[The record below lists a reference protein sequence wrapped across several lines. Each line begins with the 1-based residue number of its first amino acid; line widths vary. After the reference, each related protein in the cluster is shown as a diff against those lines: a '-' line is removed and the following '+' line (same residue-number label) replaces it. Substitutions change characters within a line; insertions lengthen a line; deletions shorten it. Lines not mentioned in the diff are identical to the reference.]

1 MSPESALDAAG
12 ITDPGLRA
20 DYLHCRALAQEHGR
34 TYFLATRFLP
44 AARRPAIH
52 ALYGFARTA
61 DDIVD
66 DFTPGVTVAAKEAG
80 LQALIAQFR
89 SPGIATDPSV
99 RAALDTARRYELS
112 PQLFEDFLTSMQMD
126 LTVTSYETHDDLD
139 RYVWGSAA
147 VIGLMV
153 LPILGTVVP
162 REQAEPYA
170 ADLGIAF
177 QLSNFI
183 RDVGEDLRLGR
194 IYLPMESLRRHGVD
208 RAHLER
214 GVVDDAIRA
223 LLADEIA
230 RTRGIYR
237 RAEPGIAMLA
247 PGARGCVRVAFQ
259 LYGDIL
265 TAVEEADYQVFGP
278 RIRVSRGRRARIA
291 AQTMASG
298 AADGVRRR
306 LGRSGRPGP
315 AGPDP
320 QRGVRATPSS

>member
-1 MSPESALDAAG
+1 MSPERDLDAAG
-12 ITDPGLRA
+12 ITGAALRA
-20 DYLHCRALAQEHGR
+20 DYLHCRDLAREHGR

-66 DFTPGVTVAAKEAG
+66 DFTPGVGVETKQRG
-80 LQALIAQFR
+80 LAQLVAQFR
-89 SPGIATDPSV
+89 SPQTATEPSV
-99 RAALDTARRYELS
+99 RAALDTARRYEIS
-112 PQLFEDFLTSMQMD
+112 PKLFEDFLASMQMD
-126 LTVTSYETHDDLD
+126 LTVTEYETHDDLST
-139 RYVWGSAA
+139 YVWGSAA

-194 IYLPMESLRRHGVD
+194 IYLPMESLHLFGVD

-214 GVVDDAIRA
+214 GIVDEPIRC
-223 LLADEIA
+223 LLAAEIE
-230 RTRGIYR
+230 RTRGFYQ

-265 TAVEEADYQVFGP
+265 GAVERADYQVFGP

-291 AQTMASG
+291 TATVATG
-298 AADGVRRR
+298 AAGGVSRR
-306 LGRSGRPGP
+306 LRRDPAPGVP
-315 AGPDP
+315 
-320 QRGVRATPSS
+320 ATPNH

>member
-1 MSPESALDAAG
+1 MSQRVEAELDAAG
-12 ITDPGLRA
+12 ITDPRLRQ
-20 DYLHCRALAQEHGR
+20 DYRLSRDLAREHGR

-44 AARRPAIH
+44 AGRRSAVH

-66 DFTPGVTVAAKEAG
+66 DPSPDATVAVKTQRLQSFSDSLMAPAG
-80 LQALIAQFR
+80 AH
-89 SPGIATDPSV
+89 PTV
-99 RAALDTARRYELS
+99 RAALDTARRYDLD
-112 PQLFEDFLTSMQMD
+112 PALFTAFLESMRMD
-126 LTVTSYETHDDLD
+126 LTVREYDTHADLD

-153 LPILGTVVP
+153 TPILGTVGTVEEAAP
-162 REQAEPYA
+162 FA

-194 IYLPMESLRRHGVD
+194 LYLPLESLRRCGID
-208 RAHLER
+208 RERLET
-214 GVVDDAIRA
+214 GVVDDAVRG
-223 LLADEIA
+223 LLAAEID

-237 RAEPGIAMLA
+237 RAEPGIALLA

-265 TAVEEADYQVFGP
+265 GAVERADYQVFGP
-278 RIRVSRGRRARIA
+278 RIRVSRRRRALIA
-291 AQTMASG
+291 ARTIGDAT
-298 AADGVRRR
+298 
-306 LGRSGRPGP
+306 RSQLHRGGP
-315 AGPDP
+315 AAPT
-320 QRGVRATPSS
+320 TPTPTWSS

>member
-1 MSPESALDAAG
+1 MSQRVEAELDAAG
-12 ITDPGLRA
+12 ITDPLLRN
-20 DYLHCRALAQEHGR
+20 DYRLSRELAREHGR

-44 AARRPAIH
+44 ADRRSAVH

-66 DFTPGVTVAAKEAG
+66 DPSPSATTALKTARLQEFSDSMAAPDRAH
-80 LQALIAQFR
+80 
-89 SPGIATDPSV
+89 PTV
-99 RAALDTARRYELS
+99 RAALHAARRFDLDPEL
-112 PQLFEDFLTSMQMD
+112 FTAFLESMRMD
-126 LTVTSYETHDDLD
+126 LTVHEYATHDELD

-153 LPILGTVVP
+153 TPVMGTVSTV
-162 REQAEPYA
+162 EEAAPYA

-194 IYLPMESLRRHGVD
+194 IYLPMESLRRFGLD
-208 RAHLER
+208 RER
-214 GVVDDAIRA
+214 LQRKVVDDDVRG
-223 LLADEIA
+223 LLAAEID
-230 RTRGIYR
+230 RTRAIYR

-265 TAVEEADYQVFGP
+265 GAVERADYQVFGP
-278 RIRVSRGRRARIA
+278 RIRVSRRRRAAIA
-291 AQTMASG
+291 GRVIRG
-298 AADGVRRR
+298 AA
-306 LGRSGRPGP
+306 RSKLSGGSGGP
-315 AGPDP
+315 T
-320 QRGVRATPSS
+320 TPTTTSSA

>member
-1 MSPESALDAAG
+1 MSQRVDAELDAAG
-12 ITDPGLRA
+12 ITDPLLRS
-20 DYLHCRALAQEHGR
+20 DYRLSRELAREHGR
-34 TYFLATRFLP
+34 SYFLATRFLP
-44 AARRPAIH
+44 PERRSAVH

-66 DFTPGVTVAAKEAG
+66 DPSPSATPELKAAR
-80 LQALIAQFR
+80 LQAFSDSMDA
-89 SPGIATDPSV
+89 PADAHPTV
-99 RAALDTARRYELS
+99 RAALHTARRYELD
-112 PQLFEDFLTSMQMD
+112 PQLFTDFLASMRMD
-126 LTVTSYETHDDLD
+126 LTVREYATHEDLD

-153 LPILGTVVP
+153 TPVMGTVTSI
-162 REQAEPYA
+162 EEAAPYA

-194 IYLPMESLRRHGVD
+194 IYLPMESLRRFGLD
-208 RAHLER
+208 RER
-214 GVVDDAIRA
+214 LQREVVDDDVRG
-223 LLADEIA
+223 LLAAEIE

-265 TAVEEADYQVFGP
+265 GAVEQADYQIFGP
-278 RIRVSRGRRARIA
+278 RIRVSRRRRVGIA
-291 AQTMASG
+291 ARTIS
-298 AADGVRRR
+298 DGLRRR
-306 LGRSGRPGP
+306 RSGGTDGP
-315 AGPDP
+315 TTPT
-320 QRGVRATPSS
+320 ATSSG

>member
-1 MSPESALDAAG
+1 MSPERDLDAAG
-12 ITDPGLRA
+12 ITGRLSRA
-20 DYLHCRALAQEHGR
+20 DYLHCRELAREHGR

-66 DFTPGVTVAAKEAG
+66 DFTPGIKLETKQHG
-80 LQALIAQFR
+80 LEQLIAQFR
-89 SPGIATDPSV
+89 SPQTATEPSV
-99 RAALDTARRYELS
+99 RAALDTARRYEIS
-112 PQLFEDFLTSMQMD
+112 PKLFEDFLMSMQMD
-126 LTVTSYETHDDLD
+126 LTVTEYETYDDLSN
-139 RYVWGSAA
+139 YVWGSAA

-194 IYLPMESLRRHGVD
+194 IYLPMESLHRFGVD
-208 RAHLER
+208 RAHLEL
-214 GVVDDAIRA
+214 GVVDDPIRR
-223 LLADEIA
+223 LLAAEIE
-230 RTRGIYR
+230 RTRGLYQ

-265 TAVEEADYQVFGP
+265 GAVERADYQVFGP

-291 AQTMASG
+291 TRTVTTG
-298 AADGVRRR
+298 AAGGVSRRLRRR
-306 LGRSGRPGP
+306 DPV
-315 AGPDP
+315 PDVP
-320 QRGVRATPSS
+320 ATPSR

>member
-1 MSPESALDAAG
+1 MSPQAALDAAG
-12 ITDPGLRA
+12 ITEPALRA
-20 DYLHCRALAQEHGR
+20 DYLHCRELAKEHGR

-66 DFTPGVTVAAKEAG
+66 DFTPGVTVEAKEAG
-80 LQALIAQFR
+80 LQALTTQFR
-89 SPGIATDPSV
+89 HPESATEPSV
-99 RAALDTARRYELS
+99 RAALDTARRYGLS
-112 PQLFEDFLTSMQMD
+112 PQLFEDFLTSMRMD
-126 LTVTSYETHDDLD
+126 LTVTSYETHEDLD
-139 RYVWGSAA
+139 TYVWGSAA

-162 REQAEPYA
+162 RELAEPHA

-194 IYLPMESLRRHGVD
+194 IYLPMESLRRFGVD
-208 RAHLER
+208 RAQLER
-214 GVVDDAIRA
+214 GVVDDPVRA
-223 LLADEIA
+223 LLAHEIE

-247 PGARGCVRVAFQ
+247 PGARGCVQVAYQ

-291 AQTMASG
+291 TQTLATG
-298 AADGVRRR
+298 AANGVRRR
-306 LGRSGRPGP
+306 LRRSDPT
-315 AGPDP
+315 GPDP
-320 QRGVRATPSS
+320 ERGVRATPSS